1 MGRQAFG
8 LGGVAAGYIAA
19 VQFYKPVLSFVGSTD
34 SAMAKVVCFIS
45 IFVLCKV
52 AVSLAGRLL
61 SSLFK
66 SSSLTLLNRTGGA
79 LLGLLKGLIVI
90 MIIVL
95 AVLAFLPADSTLIA
109 DSQTLPYIAS
119 LPKITG
125 SVVPDDIRKKYN
137 EKVDELRKV
146 QESKR
151 SIVP

>member
-1 MGRQAFG
+1 MQRQVFG

-19 VQFYKPVLSFVGSTD
+19 VKFYKPALSFAGSTD
-34 SAMAKVVCFIS
+34 SAMAKAGSFIS
-45 IFVLCKV
+45 IFVLCKI

-95 AVLAFLPADSTLIA
+95 AVLSFLPADSSLIT
-109 DSQTLPYIAS
+109 DSQTLPYLAS
-119 LPKITG
+119 LPQITG
-125 SVVPDDIRKKYN
+125 SVVPDDMRKKYN

-146 QESKR
+146 QKR
-151 SIVP
+151 AGAKEQ